1 MKGMVLG
8 LWLPLKVEDKE
19 DDGHCCPSCENQI
32 LEMIKACFALMCE
45 EERVYALNFEISG
58 GRSAICASQTMGIE
72 EGEEQLDYL

>member
-1 MKGMVLG
+1 
-8 LWLPLKVEDKE
+8 
-19 DDGHCCPSCENQI
+19 
-32 LEMIKACFALMCE
+32 MIKACFALMCE